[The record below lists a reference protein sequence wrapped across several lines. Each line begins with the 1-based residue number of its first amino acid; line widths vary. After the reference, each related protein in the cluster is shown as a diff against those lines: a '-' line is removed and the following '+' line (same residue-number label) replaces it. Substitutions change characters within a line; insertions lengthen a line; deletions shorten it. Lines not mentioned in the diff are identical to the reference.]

1 MINDRIWGIPGIPAC
16 NLLWTTLHVFHGW
29 NKPTRDAENL
39 PEIST
44 EYGVRG
50 EGDPGASVHF
60 VHAALRTE
68 MGEHFQYNFG
78 DLWLR
83 MVALFS
89 WVPTDGGVDVQGTKQ
104 TLYIDPFRDL
114 SRVICNDVLQC
125 MYVGRL

>member
-1 MINDRIWGIPGIPAC
+1 
-16 NLLWTTLHVFHGW
+16 
-29 NKPTRDAENL
+29 
-39 PEIST
+39 
-44 EYGVRG
+44 
-50 EGDPGASVHF
+50 
-60 VHAALRTE
+60 

-114 SRVICNDVLQC
+114 SRVICNDVLPVHIC
-125 MYVGRL
+125 G